1 MPKSLREYSAD
12 DWRHLR
18 PVTQAVKSLRYRAID
33 RGYRRRRARVG
44 DTAVAARSIRERRV
58 LVTIAFGDPALIRW
72 QTQLVR
78 HYVPG
83 VRHIVVDNSLAD
95 EAAEEIRRI
104 AGAGSYLRAPENP
117 WSGGAASRSHAIVL
131 NWAWDNLIR
140 PGEPEAFGC
149 LDHDIFPTAI
159 DDPFAPL
166 ATQDV
171 YGVVRTVGRRWF
183 LWAGFCMF
191 RFAAV
196 KNAPLGFGQDW
207 FAGLDTGGGN
217 WNGLY
222 QRIDVAKLKQP
233 ATSFVPFKPGIAV
246 ADGPLQW
253 CGPWLH
259 EIGLMGLRSSLPR
272 SAASSRRCSRPISRR
287 RGRRSRP
294 MRRDRAGDAE
304 RQRLARS
311 ENPRD
316 RRNALYVARVSRHDR
331 VLFDLAR

>member
-1 MPKSLREYSAD
+1 MSGVIAALIRAAGSRARPADPERRRPIACGQPRHGSARMPKSLREYSSD

-33 RGYRRRRARVG
+33 RGYRRRPARVG
-44 DTAVAARSIRERRV
+44 DIAAAARSIRDRRV

-72 QTQLVR
+72 QTRLVR

-83 VRHIVVDNSLAD
+83 VRHVVVDNSPAAA
-95 EAAEEIRRI
+95 AAEEIRRT
-104 AGAGSYLRAPENP
+104 AGADNYLRAPENP
-117 WSGGAASRSHAIVL
+117 WSGDAASRSHGIVL

-140 PGEPEAFGC
+140 PGEPEAFGF

-159 DDPFAPL
+159 DEPFEPL
-166 ATQDV
+166 ATQDI
-171 YGVVRTVGRRWF
+171 YGVVRTVGQRWF

-196 KNAPLGFGQDW
+196 KDAPLDFGQDW
-207 FAGLDTGGGN
+207 FAGLDTGGAN

-222 QRIDVAKLKQP
+222 QHVDVAKLEQP
-233 ATSFVPFKPGIAV
+233 ATRFVPFKPGIAI

-259 EIGLMGLRSSLPR
+259 EIGLMGAPQLFAEKRR
-272 SAASSRRCSRPISRR
+272 VVAAMLAPHL
-287 RGRRSRP
+287 
-294 MRRDRAGDAE
+294 DAARAPLTIDA
-304 RQRLARS
+304 A
-311 ENPRD
+311 
-316 RRNALYVARVSRHDR
+316 
-331 VLFDLAR
+331 